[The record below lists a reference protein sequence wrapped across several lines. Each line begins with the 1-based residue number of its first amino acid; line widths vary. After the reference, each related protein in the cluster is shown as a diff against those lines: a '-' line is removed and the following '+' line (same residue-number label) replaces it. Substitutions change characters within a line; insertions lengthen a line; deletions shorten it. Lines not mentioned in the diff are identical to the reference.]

1 MKLKTSI
8 RPKINTAWTATVP
21 ASLFCTAKAA
31 PSWPVSAWLLRN
43 SKPRPSLRTRLSQ
56 CGGWLNNGGAKGIG
70 WKVPEID
77 LFLEY
82 LLMYL
87 LSLDVRIK
95 TQCYECV
102 LSFPRLQDFPE
113 IFPVTQVL
121 TNVGNFWSGRCNGG
135 YNVEAFPAF
144 CLPLSFQ
151 SILPLQGYLFG
162 LGNVPGRKGVGEEEK
177 ILWDMA
183 RKIVL
188 HYLEK
193 RILEKL

>member
-31 PSWPVSAWLLRN
+31 PSRPVSAWLLRN
-43 SKPRPSLRTRLSQ
+43 SKPRPALRTRLSQ
-56 CGGWLNNGGAKGIG
+56 CGGGLNNGGSKGTG
-70 WKVPEID
+70 WKVPDVD
-77 LFLEY
+77 LLLGY

-95 TQCYECV
+95 THHYECV
-102 LSFPRLQDFPE
+102 LSFLRLQDFPE
-113 IFPVTQVL
+113 IFPVTLVL
-121 TNVGNFWSGRCNGG
+121 TNVGNFWWGRCSGG

-151 SILPLQGYLFG
+151 RILPLPGHLFG
-162 LGNVPGRKGVGEEEK
+162 LGNAPGRKGVGEEEK
-177 ILWDMA
+177 ILWDTA